1 MSHELMFQ
9 ERMRKLGNITADFL
23 AHLAGVSGS
32 RLSQAFRG
40 IRSLDNDQ
48 TIIIAD
54 TLRDL
59 EELATATAP
68 IPISFTNP
76 KTIRDVLEQKKNGNL
91 SISVRVVR
99 GS

>member
-68 IPISFTNP
+68 IPISFVNP
-76 KTIRDVLEQKKNGNL
+76 SKIREVLEKRKSGDLLIN
-91 SISVRVVR
+91 IVVKA
-99 GS
+99 S